1 MTTNPGNPATLSHP
15 SSHLPSPSLFPPP
28 RDYTDSL
35 LPPSPVYPPPQ
46 SAAASHP
53 PMYPR
58 ATRIRVSVFLRV
70 YPLRIVRTPTTLPP
84 ECKNDV
90 CVASAERARSTL
102 QTAARFIHLL
112 HILLP
117 GCCTPAQP
125 SLAEGG
131 RCTQPCATP
140 GRMCVLEERDL
151 RCLPAPRPDG
161 NIERI
166 APRLIGVE
174 KKKKKKKEEKERG
187 GGKKEEEE
195 YASKIERD
203 RDRSS
208 WVRGG
213 GEVENERCC
222 YAKVVDRGRLLT
234 LCRAPFFFRAS
245 IVSLLC
251 FSGVETRDARDN

>member
-174 KKKKKKKEEKERG
+174 KKKRKRKRRRR
-187 GGKKEEEE
+187 EEEE
-195 YASKIERD
+195 KRRRKNTLRRSNAIAIE
-203 RDRSS
+203 
-208 WVRGG
+208 VRGFG
-213 GEVENERCC
+213 G
-222 YAKVVDRGRLLT
+222 VVRSRM
-234 LCRAPFFFRAS
+234 
-245 IVSLLC
+245 
-251 FSGVETRDARDN
+251 RDAVTRRSWIVAGC